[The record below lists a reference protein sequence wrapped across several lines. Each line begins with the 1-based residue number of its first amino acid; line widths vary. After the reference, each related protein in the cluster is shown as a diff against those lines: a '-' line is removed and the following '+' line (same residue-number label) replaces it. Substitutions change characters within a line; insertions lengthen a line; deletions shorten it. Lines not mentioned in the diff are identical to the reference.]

1 MTEIAAPDTMK
12 AVRLHD
18 PGEVGSIRF
27 DEVPTPT
34 PGAGEVLVEVHAAAI
49 TRNELTW
56 SADRLPAIPPMNCP
70 ARWWRWATES
80 RGSSPDRTFMP

>member
-34 PGAGEVLVEVHAAAI
+34 PGAGEVLVEVHAAVI

-56 SADRLPAIPPMNCP
+56 SADRLPAIPSHELSGTVVALGDGVSGFEP
-70 ARWWRWATES
+70 
-80 RGSSPDRTFMP
+80 G